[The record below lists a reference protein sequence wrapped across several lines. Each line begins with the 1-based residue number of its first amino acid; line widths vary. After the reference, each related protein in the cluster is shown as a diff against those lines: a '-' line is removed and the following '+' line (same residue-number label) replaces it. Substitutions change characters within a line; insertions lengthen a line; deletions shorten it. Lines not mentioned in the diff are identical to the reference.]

1 MQTIW
6 KNTKELEKATGGICS
21 IEKGE
26 LKISDTAAFRERLI
40 DELAWNAVFNMD
52 EKLRDTARWFI
63 WEASQTLGCPSS
75 SIQELYMERAHNEY
89 ESRTVPAINI
99 RGLTYDV
106 ARTVFRSMKKAS
118 SWAALFEIAK
128 SEMEYTK
135 QRPAEYASMILAA
148 AIKEGHEGPVFIQGD
163 HFQINAKKFA
173 LNAAEEVASL
183 KRLIEEAVSAGF
195 YNIDIDSSTVV
206 DLSKPTVLEQQR
218 ANFEACA
225 ELTKHIRKLEP
236 QGITVSVGGEIGE
249 VGGKNSTIEELT
261 TFMEGYLKSLGT
273 ARNRLTGISKISVQT
288 GTSHGGVPLPDGTVA
303 KVKLDFDVL
312 EQLGQL
318 AREQFHV
325 GGVVQ
330 HGASTLPEAAFDNF
344 PKKQT
349 LEVHLA
355 TGFQNLT
362 YDSQAFPQ
370 DLKKRIYD
378 WLTKNCAKEKK
389 EGDTEE
395 QFIYK
400 TRKKGFGPFKLEMW
414 SLSDTV
420 KAGIMADLER
430 TFDLHFKKLNVGGS
444 RNLVE
449 RYVKKVNV
457 HRRPPIM

>member
-1 MQTIW
+1 MKNIW
-6 KNTKELEKATGGICS
+6 KNVKELEKATGGICS

-26 LKISDTAAFRERLI
+26 LKISDAKALRERLI
-40 DELAWNAVFNMD
+40 DELAWNAVFNLD
-52 EKLRDTARWFI
+52 EKIRDTARWYI

-89 ESRTVPAINI
+89 ESMTVPAMNI

-106 ARTVFRSMKKAS
+106 ARTIFRSMKKAS
-118 SWAALFEIAK
+118 SWATLFEIAK

-135 QRPAEYASMILAA
+135 QRPAEYAGMILAA

-163 HFQINAKKFA
+163 HFQVNAKKFA
-173 LNAAEEVASL
+173 LNAAEEIANL
-183 KRLIEEAVSAGF
+183 KKLIEEAVSAGF

-206 DLSKPTVLEQQR
+206 DLSRPTVLEQQR

-225 ELTKHIRKLEP
+225 ELTKHIRTLEP
-236 QGITVSVGGEIGE
+236 QGLTISVGGEIGE
-249 VGGKNSTIEELT
+249 VGGKNSTVEELT
-261 TFMEGYLKSLGT
+261 TFMEGYLKALGT

-318 AREQFHV
+318 AREQFHI

-355 TGFQNLT
+355 TGFQNLI
-362 YDSQAFPQ
+362 YDSQSFPQ
-370 DLKKRIYD
+370 DLKKKIYD

-400 TRKKGFGPFKLEMW
+400 TRKKGFGPFKMEMW

-420 KAGIMADLER
+420 KAGIMADLEK
-430 TFDLHFKKLNVGGS
+430 TFDLHFKKLNVAGS
-444 RNLVE
+444 KNLVE
-449 RYVKKVNV
+449 RYVKRVFV